1 MTKTLICSCR
11 MIYLEDY
18 ATVEALRERVLES
31 DYNCAACWEIV
42 EEYSDSDSDS
52 STGAVQ

>member
-1 MTKTLICSCR
+1 

-18 ATVEALRERVLES
+18 STVDSLKERIYQT

-42 EEYSDSDSDS
+42 EEYSDSDRESD
-52 STGAVQ
+52 TGAVQ

>member
-1 MTKTLICSCR
+1 

-42 EEYSDSDSDS
+42 EEFTDSDGESD
-52 STGAVQ
+52 TGAVQ